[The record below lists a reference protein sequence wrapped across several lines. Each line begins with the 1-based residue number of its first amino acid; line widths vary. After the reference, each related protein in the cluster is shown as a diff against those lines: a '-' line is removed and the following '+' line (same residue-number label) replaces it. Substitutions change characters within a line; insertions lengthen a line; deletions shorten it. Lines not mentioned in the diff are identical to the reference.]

1 MDGMD
6 GIFLG
11 RWIWEFDYNR
21 NTMEITEGKF

>member
-21 NTMEITEGKF
+21 NAMEITEEKF